1 MNVISLARG
10 NPTPDILP
18 VAELADCARAVIERD
33 GPVILNYGT
42 GGGYQPLREWIAG
55 RHGVEPA
62 QVIVTP
68 SSLLGFRF
76 VMRQLVGDGA
86 AVAVEAPSY
95 DRTILV
101 LRELGARVQGV
112 PMDDEGLELDQL
124 EELLAGGDPPRAL
137 YTIPTFQNPSGR
149 TLSLE
154 RRRALVELARTRGL
168 LLFEDDP
175 YGLVR
180 FEGEPLPSLYEL
192 AGGEGVVYA
201 SSFSKTVA
209 PGLRVGYVVVPAEL
223 AAPVEK
229 IANGTYISPP
239 LLPQAAIHELIR
251 RGGFEPN
258 LERTRELLRL
268 RRDAMVDALA
278 DAMPVGSAW
287 NRPQGGYFLWV
298 DFPLGVAT
306 DDVFAR
312 AAAAG
317 VAFVKGRDFF
327 PGPGGESSARLA
339 FSFPSVEEIHE
350 AVRRLAA
357 LVREAVPATT

>member
-1 MNVISLARG
+1 MDAISFARG
-10 NPTPDILP
+10 NPTPEILP
-18 VAELADCARAVIERD
+18 VAELADCARAVVERD
-33 GPVILNYGT
+33 GSVILNYGA
-42 GGGYQPLREWIAG
+42 GGGYAPLREWIAS
-55 RHGVEPA
+55 RHGVSPA

-68 SSLLGFRF
+68 SSLLAFRF

-86 AVAVEAPSY
+86 CVAVEAPSY

-101 LRELGARVQGV
+101 LRELGARVVGV
-112 PMDDEGLELDQL
+112 PMDDDGIELDRV
-124 EELLAGGDPPRAL
+124 EELLAGDDPPRAL

-154 RRRALVELARTRGL
+154 RRRGLVELARTHGL

-192 AGGEGVVYA
+192 ADGDGVVYA

-229 IANGTYISPP
+229 IANATYISPP
-239 LLPQAAIHELIR
+239 LLPQAAIRELIR

-258 LERTRELLRL
+258 LERARELLRL
-268 RRDAMVDALA
+268 RRDAMVGALA
-278 DAMPVGSAW
+278 AEMPVGSSW
-287 NRPQGGYFLWV
+287 NRPQGGYFLWL
-298 DFPLGVAT
+298 DFPVGVLT
-306 DDVFAR
+306 DDVFDR
-312 AAAAG
+312 AAEAG
-317 VAFVKGRDFF
+317 VAFVKGSDFF

-339 FSFPSVEEIHE
+339 FSFPSVDEIHE
-350 AVRRLAA
+350 GVRRLATV
-357 LVREAVPATT
+357 VRTTVPLTT